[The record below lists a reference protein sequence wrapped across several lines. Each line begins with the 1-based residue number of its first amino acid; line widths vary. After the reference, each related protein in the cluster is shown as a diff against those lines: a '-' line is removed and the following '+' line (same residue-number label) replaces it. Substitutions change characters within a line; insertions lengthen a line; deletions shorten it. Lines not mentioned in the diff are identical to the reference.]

1 MNPVSRF
8 RFLSLLLTAALFVFL
23 ISCQKKN
30 PPAAEG
36 LAIPATDRVAPSPA
50 ASSQTVLHKTFSV
63 STSATF
69 PFEIP
74 AHIAIPRLH
83 GNYRSFVKQ
92 LGMPSD
98 DDSANVDFLILT
110 ADQYADFTQGHA
122 GEPLFSADASRD
134 QDVNVSLPPSQNQSQ
149 KYYLIFRNTPGWRFE
164 KTRASRLHRRFLA
177 VFRLISDFG

>member
-1 MNPVSRF
+1 MNPISRF
-8 RFLSLLLTAALFVFL
+8 RFLSLLLTAALFV

-74 AHIAIPRLH
+74 AHVAIPRLH
-83 GNYRSFVKQ
+83 GNYKSFVKP
-92 LGMPSD
+92 LGTQSD

-110 ADQYADFTQGHA
+110 ADQYADFTQGRA
-122 GEPLFSADASRD
+122 GEPVFSVDASRD
-134 QDVNVSLPPSQNQSQ
+134 QDVNVSLPPSQDQPQ
-149 KYYLIFRNTPGWRFE
+149 KYYLIFRNTPGG
-164 KTRASRLHRRFLA
+164 ASKKLVQA
-177 VFRLISDFG
+177 DFTVSF

>member
-1 MNPVSRF
+1 MNQASRF
-8 RFLSLLLTAALFVFL
+8 RFLALLLTAALFAFV

-36 LAIPATDRVAPSPA
+36 LAIPATDRVSPSPA

-83 GNYRSFVKQ
+83 GNYKSFVKQ
-92 LGMPSD
+92 LGTPD

-122 GEPLFSADASRD
+122 GEPLFSAAASRD
-134 QDVNVSLPPSQNQSQ
+134 QDVNVSLPPSQDQPQ
-149 KYYLIFRNTPGWRFE
+149 KYYLIFRNTPGG
-164 KTRASRLHRRFLA
+164 ASKKLVQA
-177 VFRLISDFG
+177 DFTVSF